1 MGKYRIGTLRQSVV
15 WQPGEVPTEADAV
28 VFVADSYKQADKA
41 VEFLNKRESDG
52 WAASVVKG
60 EESGKRALLD
70 ILANEGVIR
79 WFDRDAL
86 SWHVPNHVHVAVEA
100 DRNGITFDSALPP
113 KVTVHRAGIRAE
125 LLRELADQGVIHRID
140 IKRGAY
146 VIPSYVTRAVAKAGR
161 KAKEPKPVKRD
172 SKLPGK
178 HGGYSPAPSPYNPPQ
193 AAQGPAQGAN
203 DVGPIATNTPVDG
216 VERIQVPWTVDQ
228 VRALRAYQEGH
239 PTDGYRC
246 PRGLHGQLTPGL
258 TGWVCMHPTVHMGY
272 DYRRPCGYQQDWAYR
287 HDAEPDR
294 IAPADTSPPVVTAVG
309 MRVTK
314 LDADGNPTGES
325 VSFPNMTAK
334 VEMGKPSPWW
344 AAHLGEPLGTATVD
358 AKGIELAVDPT
369 PRRYSY
375 FDPDNLAP
383 DDLRRVTDRYEREW
397 VHSLGRDHWVHS
409 TASVQVSMNWK
420 GLLDHA
426 PLTEA
431 FEPEPPP
438 LRRHFDF
445 TRDSDVTEAP
455 LNLRRVV
462 DKDNR
467 PWVRALG
474 TGEWEMQVTPTK
486 HPRAT
491 WTHLLENHG
500 PLTEWFMGKLVPFS
514 TNNPTRPVPDSV
526 TVVQDRDG
534 DDWTRMPGEEAWTR
548 TFATYVRRSTAGLIR
563 DHGPITEAT
572 ATDTAD
578 QDEDAED
585 TDDGKTPPD
594 ASPVEG
600 VTTVSDMVYG
610 VKAMSLAIVRALAA
624 DDSLPLGSRMRT
636 AGRFADAMDALEWL
650 VSEGERGV

>member
-52 WAASVVKG
+52 WAASFVKG
-60 EESGKRALLD
+60 EESGKRAVLD
-70 ILANEGVIR
+70 ILSKEGVVH
-79 WFDRDAL
+79 WLDRSAL
-86 SWHVPNHVHVAVEA
+86 SWVVPKHVHVAIEA

-113 KVTVHRAGIRAE
+113 KLTVHRAGIRAE
-125 LLRELADQGVIHRID
+125 LLRELADQGVIRIFD
-140 IKRGAY
+140 AARGAY
-146 VIPSYVTRAVAKAGR
+146 AIPSHVARAVAKGER
-161 KAKEPKPVKRD
+161 KAKTPKP
-172 SKLPGK
+172 SKEDPRREKLQEAANMIDEAFKASEAALPK
-178 HGGYSPAPSPYNPPQ
+178 VVRTPWSPAQVDALNARQRHPLAHPYTCSRE
-193 AAQGPAQGAN
+193 GHG
-203 DVGPIATNTPVDG
+203 
-216 VERIQVPWTVDQ
+216 
-228 VRALRAYQEGH
+228 ALRA
-239 PTDGYRC
+239 TN
-246 PRGLHGQLTPGL
+246 L
-258 TGWVCMHPTVHMGY
+258 GWVCDGTWEDDSSRP
-272 DYRRPCGYQQDWAYR
+272 RPCRYTQEWA
-287 HDAEPDR
+287 HAVDAEPKTLPDG
-294 IAPADTSPPVVTAVG
+294 IAPRDTSGAMDPVPPKVTAVG
-309 MRVTK
+309 MRVTR
-314 LDADGNPTGES
+314 LDDDGKPTGES

-334 VEMGKPSPWW
+334 VEMGEPSPWW

-397 VHSLGRDHWVHS
+397 IHSLGRDHWVHS